1 MKGIQVNCRKC
12 RSLTGARRSRHRGS
26 QAFTIVEV
34 MMSVIV
40 MAFAITS
47 SITTLQRGFASIDTA
62 RNFVIAGQIMQS
74 EIEKMRVSPWSSTVT
89 VTGIADYTNTSP
101 AITID
106 PVFTTQSTIANRFTL
121 TRTLADP
128 KADLRQITL
137 TITWKNYDGRVLSHT
152 YTTYYAKY
160 GLYDFFAS

>member
-1 MKGIQVNCRKC
+1 
-12 RSLTGARRSRHRGS
+12 
-26 QAFTIVEV
+26 

-89 VTGIADYTNTSP
+89 VTGIVDYTNTTP

-106 PVFTTQSTIANRFTL
+106 PIFTTQATIANRFTL

-137 TITWKNYDGRVLSHT
+137 TISWINYDGRASSRT
-152 YTTYYAKY
+152 YTTFYAKY
-160 GLYDFFAS
+160 GLYDYFAS